1 MGNMAAK
8 EDDIENYSDFMD
20 DMDSQKAGGGKSDG
34 RQSQEAA
41 MQKEKPSASA
51 ESNRKIEERRVILVG
66 KLGAGKSHSGNG
78 ILGTKQF
85 KSKQCWSSVTRKC
98 DYGTA
103 VRNGI
108 RYRIFDTPG
117 INSPKNISNEIDVET
132 EIRRCLFCTS
142 PGFHAIVLVL
152 SAAERITNED
162 LQMLKTL
169 DKMLGESS
177 FRYMILVVTKL
188 ENDESLL
195 NEMIAAAP
203 EVAKLNVKCEERR
216 VIFGDDKKEIPPECL
231 QKFDKVLTELIEEN
245 TKYGK
250 EYYRHKYYD
259 QATGILKLDKDDYKK
274 KHPEISDSEAFEI
287 VRNEAA
293 VGRSPRDSELRKITD
308 CYCVIS

>member
-1 MGNMAAK
+1 MAAQ
-8 EDDIENYSDFMD
+8 EAGGENSSDFMD
-20 DMDSQKAGGGKSDG
+20 NMDSQKADGGKSDG
-34 RQSQEAA
+34 CQAQEAA
-41 MQKEKPSASA
+41 IQKEEPSASA
-51 ESNRKIEERRVILVG
+51 ESNQKIDERRIILVG

-78 ILGTKQF
+78 ILGTKKF

-117 INSPKNISNEIDVET
+117 VNSPKNMNEIDVET

-169 DKMLGESS
+169 DTMLGESS

-203 EVAKLNVKCEERR
+203 EVANLNAKCEERR

-231 QKFDKVLTELIEEN
+231 QKFDEVLTELIKEN
-245 TKYGK
+245 TKYDK
-250 EYYRHKYYD
+250 EFYRHKYYEK
-259 QATGILKLDKDDYKK
+259 ATRILTRDKDDYKK

>member
-1 MGNMAAK
+1 MATQELIGGNSA
-8 EDDIENYSDFMD
+8 
-20 DMDSQKAGGGKSDG
+20 GKS
-34 RQSQEAA
+34 QAQEAVL
-41 MQKEKPSASA
+41 QREEPSAS
-51 ESNRKIEERRVILVG
+51 RKVEERRIILIG

-78 ILGTKQF
+78 ILGEKTF
-85 KSKQCWSSVTRKC
+85 KSKQCWSSVTRRC

-103 VRNGI
+103 VRDGL
-108 RYRIFDTPG
+108 RYRVFDTPG
-117 INSPKNISNEIDVET
+117 VNSPKDIRDGINVET

-162 LQMLKTL
+162 LQMLKNL
-169 DKMLGESS
+169 DTMLGESS

-216 VIFGDDKKEIPPECL
+216 VIFGDDKNDISTECL
-231 QKFDKVLTELIEEN
+231 RKFDEVLTELIKEN
-245 TKYGK
+245 SKHDR

-259 QATGILKLDKDDYKK
+259 KATRILTLDKDDYKK
-274 KHPEISDSEAFEI
+274 KHPEMSDSEAFEI

-293 VGRSPRDSELRKITD
+293 IGRSPRDSELKKITD